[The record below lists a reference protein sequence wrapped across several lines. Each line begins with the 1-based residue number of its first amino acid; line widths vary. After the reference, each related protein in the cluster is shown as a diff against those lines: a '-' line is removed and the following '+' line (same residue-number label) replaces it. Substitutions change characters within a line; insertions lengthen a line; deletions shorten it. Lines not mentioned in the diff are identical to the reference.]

1 MSIRLVPFSVY
12 IYIYIYTFKVL
23 KFVRARV
30 YYNLHIFQQ
39 SHCRGAAPKQMEI
52 YLIRHLQNPAKQNPH
67 KYTLV
72 INVNHINDTC
82 LMYGT
87 QNGKNM
93 RTFFTI
99 ILKHQQ
105 NIMK

>member
-1 MSIRLVPFSVY
+1 M
-12 IYIYIYTFKVL
+12 L
-23 KFVRARV
+23 KFVRVRV

-39 SHCRGAAPKQMEI
+39 SHCRIAAPKQMEI

-72 INVNHINDTC
+72 INVNHINDMC
-82 LMYGT
+82 LMYGI
-87 QNGKNM
+87 QKWKKYAYI
-93 RTFFTI
+93 FTI